1 MKVYETARNLLD
13 NPRQSDFQNMYT
25 QLAPH
30 ARKTNLFKQLLMIYC
45 IGFEIITT
53 LFDIFACK
61 TNLFDQLLMI
71 SCIDKKIL
79 RLSILHIDPIG
90 FNYY

>member
-1 MKVYETARNLLD
+1 MARNLLD
-13 NPRQSDFQNMYT
+13 NLRQMDFQNMYT
-25 QLAPH
+25 QFAPH

-53 LFDIFACK
+53 PFDIFACK

-71 SCIDKKIL
+71 SCIDKKKYPAC
-79 RLSILHIDPIG
+79 R
-90 FNYY
+90 FCT